1 MDRTSEQ
8 TKSAG
13 KDAKQGGNPPENAAP
28 AQANEAAMSVG
39 PTEAEV
45 ETWAE
50 QVRQRRKAWLDG
62 PTEEEKLEWFRRE
75 RARRMVRREVDAE
88 DSQGPNGQTRYD
100 ARTERRRLERHYV
113 RELRLATEGLAVL
126 AVTLPF
132 RVMADLVTAGQEWEE
147 HSFQPTRR
155 RWIPFYD
162 DDL

>member
-13 KDAKQGGNPPENAAP
+13 KSATPSSNAPGEA
-28 AQANEAAMSVG
+28 ASTQANEPAMAIG

-75 RARRMVRREVDAE
+75 RSRRMARREVDEE
-88 DSQGPNGQTRYD
+88 DSSGPNGHAKYD
-100 ARTERRRLERHYV
+100 AYAERRRLQRRYV
-113 RELRLATEGLAVL
+113 RELRLATEGIAVL
-126 AVTLPF
+126 AATLPF
-132 RVMADLVTAGQEWEE
+132 RVMADLVHAGQEWEE
-147 HSFQPTRR
+147 HSFHPTRR